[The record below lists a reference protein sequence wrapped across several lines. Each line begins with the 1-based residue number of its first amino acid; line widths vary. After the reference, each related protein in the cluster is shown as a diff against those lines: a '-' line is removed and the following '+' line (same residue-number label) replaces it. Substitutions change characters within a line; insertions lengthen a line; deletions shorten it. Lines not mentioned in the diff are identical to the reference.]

1 MTPPHSRTA
10 GAAFVP
16 PLAAPMHAWMR
27 EIGASLGSL
36 ATDASAAPGDPAE
49 VPPLLQAQAAQPI
62 APALLARL
70 HPSPKARP
78 AAAALYQRCLAHYR
92 QHLQHGAAQDDAGLA
107 AACFVLANL
116 AAVQGL
122 RPDEADL
129 QRVARQLRTRMA
141 ATWLAAPLAD
151 RQSACEQFA
160 VIGVLVGES
169 AAQARAQ
176 GAAALAAVQQAA
188 RRYLAQ
194 GFGLDADRVQLG
206 SAGLVLEMAAA

>member
-1 MTPPHSRTA
+1 MTPPHSPP
-10 GAAFVP
+10 FVP
-16 PLAAPMHAWMR
+16 PMKAWMR
-27 EIGASLGSL
+27 RLGTTLGSM
-36 ATDASAAPGDPAE
+36 ATEVPDASAAPGSPAE
-49 VPPLLQAQAAQPI
+49 VPPLLQPQAPRPI

-78 AAAALYQRCLAHYR
+78 AMAALYQRCLAHYR
-92 QHLQHGAAQDDAGLA
+92 QRLQHGAAQDDAGLA

-122 RPDEADL
+122 QPDEADL
-129 QRVARQLRTRMA
+129 QRVERQLRTRIA
-141 ATWLAAPLAD
+141 PVWLGAPLAD

-169 AAQARAQ
+169 ASQARGQ
-176 GAAALAAVQQAA
+176 GAAAVAAVQQAA
-188 RRYLAQ
+188 RGYLAQ

-206 SAGLVLEMAAA
+206 GHGLVLEMAAA

>member
-1 MTPPHSRTA
+1 MTAPHS
-10 GAAFVP
+10 P
-16 PLAAPMHAWMR
+16 PFAPSLAPPMKAWMR
-27 EIGASLGSL
+27 RLGATLGGV
-36 ATDASAAPGDPAE
+36 ATEVPDASAAPGSAAE
-49 VPPLLQAQAAQPI
+49 APPLLQPQAPQPI

-78 AAAALYQRCLAHYR
+78 AMAALYQRCLAHYR
-92 QHLQHGAAQDDAGLA
+92 QRLQHGAAQDDAGLA

-122 RPDEADL
+122 QPDEADL
-129 QRVARQLRTRMA
+129 RRVEQQLRRRMA

-169 AAQARAQ
+169 AAQARGQ

-188 RRYLAQ
+188 RGYLAQ
-194 GFGLDADRVQLG
+194 GFGLDAERVQLG
-206 SAGLVLEMAAA
+206 GHGLVLEMAAA